1 MGRMIDFRFAQ
12 PLVFVALIPAL
23 IGLYFW
29 MRRERRAPPVLR
41 YSDTRLL
48 RGLPV
53 GWRVRL
59 RRLPDVLRL
68 AGAGVLLIV
77 VARPQTGVALT
88 TIRGQGVDIVI
99 ALDVSDS
106 MSTGDFPPYS
116 RLEAARIVLDA
127 FIAER
132 PNDRIGL
139 VTFAEDAVYEA
150 PPTLDTNLV
159 RRILMQVNLAS
170 ASGRGN
176 RTALGIGLAA
186 AASLLKDSS
195 APSKVIILITDG
207 ANNAGLVDPQ
217 TAADAAHALGIRV
230 YTIGIGQ
237 AGGDLDEAALRQI
250 AVLADGQYFSA
261 AQMSDLQTITDQID
275 QLERSPSERNLR
287 VRWQDQ
293 AEGWL
298 LFALVLL
305 ITERLLRLTIFQTIP

>member
-1 MGRMIDFRFAQ
+1 MVGMIDFRFAA
-12 PLVFVALIPAL
+12 PLIFVVIIPAL
-23 IGLYFW
+23 IGLYVW

-53 GWRVRL
+53 SWRVRL
-59 RRLPDVLRL
+59 RRLPDMLRL

-88 TIRGQGVDIVI
+88 TIRGQGVDLVI

-106 MSTGDFPPYS
+106 MGTGDFAPYS
-116 RLEAARIVLDA
+116 RLEAARIVLDE

-150 PPTLDTNLV
+150 PPTLDGNLV
-159 RRILMQVNLAS
+159 RRILTQVSLAS
-170 ASGRGN
+170 VSGRGN

-186 AASLLKDSS
+186 AASLLKDSR
-195 APSKVIILITDG
+195 APSKVIVLITDG
-207 ANNAGLVDPQ
+207 ANNAGLLDPQ
-217 TAADAAHALGIRV
+217 TAAQAAYALGIRV
-230 YTIGIGQ
+230 YTIGMGQ
-237 AGGDLDEAALRQI
+237 AGSDLDEVALRQV
-250 AVLADGQYFSA
+250 ATLADGRYFSA
-261 AQMSDLQTITDQID
+261 AEMGDLETITNQID
-275 QLERSPSERNLR
+275 QLERSPTERNLR

-293 AEGWL
+293 SEGWL

-305 ITERLLRLTIFQTIP
+305 ISERLLRLTIFQTIP

>member
-1 MGRMIDFRFAQ
+1 MIDFRFAQ
-12 PLVFVALIPAL
+12 PLVFVSLIPAL
-23 IGLYFW
+23 IGLFFW
-29 MRRERRAPPVLR
+29 LRRERRAPPVLR

-68 AGAGVLLIV
+68 AAAGVLLIV
-77 VARPQTGVALT
+77 VARPQTGVALS
-88 TIRGQGVDIVI
+88 TIRGEGVDLVI

-106 MSTGDFPPYS
+106 MATGDFPPYS
-116 RLEAARIVLDA
+116 RLEAARIVLDV
-127 FIAER
+127 FMAER

-159 RRILMQVNLAS
+159 RRILAQVNLAS
-170 ASGRGN
+170 VSGRGN

-195 APSKVIILITDG
+195 SPSKVIILITDG

-217 TAADAAHALGIRV
+217 TAADAAYALGIRV
-230 YTIGIGQ
+230 YTIGMGQ
-237 AGGDLDEAALRQI
+237 AGGDLDEGALRQI

-261 AQMSDLQTITDQID
+261 AEMSDLQNITDQID
-275 QLERSPSERNLR
+275 QLERSPSERSLR

-305 ITERLLRLTIFQTIP
+305 VTERLLRLTIFQTLP

>member
-1 MGRMIDFRFAQ
+1 MIDFRFAQ
-12 PLVFVALIPAL
+12 PLVFAVIVPAL
-23 IGLYFW
+23 IGLYLW

-48 RGLPV
+48 RGLSV

-59 RRLPDVLRL
+59 RRLPDMLRL

-77 VARPQTGVALT
+77 VARPQMGIALT
-88 TIRGQGVDIVI
+88 TIRGQGIDLVI

-106 MSTGDFPPYS
+106 MSTADFAPYT
-116 RLEAARIVLDA
+116 RLDAARIVMDA
-127 FIAER
+127 FIEER
-132 PNDRIGL
+132 PTDRIGL
-139 VTFAEDAVYEA
+139 ITFAEDAVYEA
-150 PPTLDTNLV
+150 PPTLDGNLV

-170 ASGRGN
+170 LSGRGN

-186 AASLLKDSS
+186 AASLLKDST
-195 APSKVIILITDG
+195 APSKVIVLITDG

-217 TAADAAHALGIRV
+217 TAAQAAYALGIRV
-230 YTIGIGQ
+230 YTIGMGQ
-237 AGGDLDEAALRQI
+237 AGGDLDEAALRQV
-250 AVLADGQYFSA
+250 AALADGRYFSA
-261 AQMSDLQTITDQID
+261 AEMSDLQAITDQID
-275 QLERSPSERNLR
+275 QLERSPTERNLR

-305 ITERLLRLTIFQTIP
+305 ISERILRLTIFQTIP